1 MAEME
6 DKMRWFVSYKDGP
19 SLEVSAGKASE
30 SIDLFGITYGDG
42 RTEGSLTG
50 GNPMQ
55 FSLSGLDKCV
65 TAGDGG
71 VYYVGDLF
79 DKGNGKGNGKQ

>member
-1 MAEME
+1 MATGDAGRVKE
-6 DKMRWFVSYKDGP
+6 DNGGSIREKALNEAKDAFK
-19 SLEVSAGKASE
+19 SANV
-30 SIDLFGITYGDG
+30 TYGDS

-55 FSLSGLDKCV
+55 LSLGGLDKCV

-71 VYYVGDLF
+71 IYYVGDLF
-79 DKGNGKGNGKQ
+79 GKGNGK